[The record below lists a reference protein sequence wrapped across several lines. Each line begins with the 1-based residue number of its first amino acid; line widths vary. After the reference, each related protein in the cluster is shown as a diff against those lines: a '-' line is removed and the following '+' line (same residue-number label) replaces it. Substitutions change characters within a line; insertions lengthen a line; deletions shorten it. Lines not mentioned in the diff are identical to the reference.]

1 MEFVRAIRPAVAGD
15 LRLQEPERQAHGVAD
30 RAGHG
35 RPRLAVKV
43 ATTDAAGLTIEAER
57 RALLDLEA
65 SWPRLKGVPQVLG
78 SVDFNG
84 RPGIVMTAVPGT
96 PMRTTYLRWRHTARR
111 ACVAADFA
119 AVERWVS
126 GFQQQ
131 TSQGSARLEMDA
143 GVSARLA
150 QRYGDAVRDDLERLD
165 EIWARLRDQRVT
177 ATAVHG
183 DLWAANV
190 LVIDGHVSGVVDWEG
205 AARSGQP
212 ARDIARF
219 AHMYALFLDRR
230 TRLGRRVPGHRALQ
244 AGDWGAAVA
253 YAIEGTGWFPELF
266 RQFLQ
271 RNLVRLGAP
280 ASSWR
285 DLALAG
291 VAEVAALADNDEYAQ
306 LHLDLFRRLAA
317 PIPHHGYRG
326 SPIV

>member
-1 MEFVRAIRPAVAGD
+1 MVAG
-15 LRLQEPERQAHGVAD
+15 V
-30 RAGHG
+30 
-35 RPRLAVKV
+35 
-43 ATTDAAGLTIEAER
+43 
-57 RALLDLEA
+57 
-65 SWPRLKGVPQVLG
+65 
-78 SVDFNG
+78 
-84 RPGIVMTAVPGT
+84 
-96 PMRTTYLRWRHTARR
+96 
-111 ACVAADFA
+111 C
-119 AVERWVS
+119 
-126 GFQQQ
+126 
-131 TSQGSARLEMDA
+131 
-143 GVSARLA
+143 ARLA

-165 EIWARLRDQRVT
+165 EIWARLRDHRVT

-190 LVIDGHVSGVVDWEG
+190 LVIDGHVSGIVDWEG

-306 LHLDLFRRLAA
+306 LHLDLFRRLTA

-326 SPIV
+326 NPIV